1 MRSYEVAVLLHPDLE
16 INIEAATKKVEAII
30 TTAGGKIVK
39 KDSWG
44 KRKLAYKVKNQ
55 QWGLYVFYGVDM
67 EAESVNKINQK
78 FRITEE
84 IMRYLIVSLEDIMY
98 INQASSKDKQPVE
111 KGDK

>member
-16 INIEAATKKVEAII
+16 INIEAATKKIEQII
-30 TTAGGKIVK
+30 TAAGGKVVK
-39 KDSWG
+39 KDNWG
-44 KRKLAYKVKNQ
+44 KRKLAYNIKGQ
-55 QWGLYVFYGVDM
+55 QWGLYVFYGVEMPAD
-67 EAESVNKINQK
+67 AVAKINQK

-98 INQASSKDKQPVE
+98 INQPAPKEAKAVE

>member
-1 MRSYEVAVLLHPDLE
+1 MHPDLE
-16 INIEAATKKVEAII
+16 INIEAATKKVESII